1 MPLAAS
7 RDFYAVVLLL
17 APASRFLMSDTPRVE
32 PSPPSTE
39 ELLAGILKVLERIDT
54 KLAVQDEQLQKL
66 NALVGSRDAFQVG
79 TSRSDT
85 LAGST
90 ELVDLNPSGP
100 FAPISRR
107 STKKKAKISY
117 RDWNLHN
124 LRGHLDDEFSM
135 FLRGHLGDWC
145 KIPRDSRLPLS
156 FSKYGEDGAFFN
168 RLEPYVV
175 ASTASKYTTSRL
187 KAVHEFDA
195 AHRRYPG
202 NDFLVVDFD
211 SQHNHILYRLGE
223 AALGG
228 DLLLDDTEDTFSAPW
243 SRLMYALPYSVFTNK
258 KLIYQL

>member
-1 MPLAAS
+1 
-7 RDFYAVVLLL
+7 
-17 APASRFLMSDTPRVE
+17 MSQGRGVE
-32 PSPPSTE
+32 PSTPSTE

-54 KLAVQDEQLQKL
+54 KIAVQEEQLQKL
-66 NALVGSRDAFQVG
+66 NALVSSRDALFQS
-79 TSRSDT
+79 TSRCNTPADP
-85 LAGST
+85 T
-90 ELVDLNPSGP
+90 ELDMNPSGP

-117 RDWNLHN
+117 RDWNLPN

-168 RLEPYVV
+168 RLEPYMV

-228 DLLLDDTEDTFSAPW
+228 ELLLDDTEDTFSAPW
-243 SRLMYALPYSVFTNK
+243 SRLMYALSYSAVRNK
-258 KLIYQL
+258 KLI